1 MRSFRELGAI
11 RGQKGNLEAWLF
23 RIAGNVVTDHYRKR
37 AVSVRFP
44 FGHAVGEPG
53 NRIQQRRVLLEALKP
68 LAEAKGPEVR
78 FLSHLKWRRTDYAML
93 PLVELPGGT
102 AVR

>member
-37 AVSVRFP
+37 AVFPGPSPSVFP
-44 FGHAVGEPG
+44 SGMLSGSQATGCSSAG
-53 NRIQQRRVLLEALKP
+53 SCSKP
-68 LAEAKGPEVR
+68 
-78 FLSHLKWRRTDYAML
+78 
-93 PLVELPGGT
+93 
-102 AVR
+102 

>member
-1 MRSFRELGAI
+1 MAAGLVARTLEKAGISTTAI
-11 RGQKGNLEAWLF
+11 SNSLEVTQ
-23 RIAGNVVTDHYRKR
+23 RIRLPR

-53 NRIQQRRVLLEALKP
+53 NRMQQRRVLLEALKI
-68 LAEAKGPEVR
+68 LAEAKEPEVR
-78 FLSHLKWRRTDYAML
+78 FLSHLKWRRTDYATL
-93 PLVELPGGT
+93 PPVELPGGT